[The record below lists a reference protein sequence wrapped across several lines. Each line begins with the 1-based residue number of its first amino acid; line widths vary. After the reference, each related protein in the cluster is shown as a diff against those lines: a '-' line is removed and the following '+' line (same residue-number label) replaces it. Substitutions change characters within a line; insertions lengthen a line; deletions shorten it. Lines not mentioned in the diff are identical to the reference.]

1 MRLFD
6 LHFLDF
12 KSIFKQTKNRKPKP
26 AVKEHFR
33 KVFLSFYFLKLFSR
47 NQAIRLN
54 FKFWLICQCSVCLEV
69 VPACLIS

>member
-12 KSIFKQTKNRKPKP
+12 KSNLLKQQKNRKPKP

-33 KVFLSFYFLKLFSR
+33 KFPFYLF
-47 NQAIRLN
+47 
-54 FKFWLICQCSVCLEV
+54 FKI
-69 VPACLIS
+69 I